1 MKDQT
6 FKNIMKA
13 INITIIALC
22 IVAVVVFGY
31 CLIVAECSY
40 FNYIYLLGIA
50 IAAMIAGETF
60 LKTR

>member
-1 MKDQT
+1 MMKV
-6 FKNIMKA
+6 